1 MGLYAS
7 FDVIDDFGY
16 LDFTEEYG
24 ISPDY
29 SEGCDVFVET
39 FLRVARSYVPVD
51 TGYLRSTLKASTD
64 GTFCECETKCE
75 YAEYVEYGTWCCP
88 DQPYFEPALSAAISA
103 ASWLW
108 SQAEEDALLEEE
120 MLLAE
125 EEEEE
130 EEQGGSGGRGGSGG
144 FGFGSFVGSILA
156 FFVMSIILVSIQN
169 FFELISPGSSS
180 SGGGRGG
187 GGGGGGGAPYLPDV
201 IIT

>member
-39 FLRVARSYVPVD
+39 FLSVARSYVPVD
-51 TGYLRSTLKASTD
+51 TGYLRSTLKASTN

-88 DQPYFEPALSAAISA
+88 DQPYFEPALSAAISE

-130 EEQGGSGGRGGSGG
+130 EEEEKQGGRGGS
-144 FGFGSFVGSILA
+144 GFGSFVGSILA
-156 FFVMSIILVSIQN
+156 FFVMAIILVAIQN

-180 SGGGRGG
+180 SRGG
-187 GGGGGGGAPYLPDV
+187 HGGGGGGGAPYLPDV

>member
-16 LDFTEEYG
+16 LDFTQEYG

-29 SEGCDVFVET
+29 SEGCAVFVET

-51 TGYLRSTLKASTD
+51 TGYLRSTLNASTN

-88 DQPYFEPALSAAISA
+88 DQPYFEPALSAAISE

-125 EEEEE
+125 EEEEKEEKE
-130 EEQGGSGGRGGSGG
+130 EEQGGSISG
-144 FGFGSFVGSILA
+144 FVGSILA
-156 FFVMSIILVSIQN
+156 FFVMAIVLVAIQN
-169 FFELISPGSSS
+169 FFELISPDSSS
-180 SGGGRGG
+180 SREGRGG
-187 GGGGGGGAPYLPDV
+187 GGEGGGAPYLPDV